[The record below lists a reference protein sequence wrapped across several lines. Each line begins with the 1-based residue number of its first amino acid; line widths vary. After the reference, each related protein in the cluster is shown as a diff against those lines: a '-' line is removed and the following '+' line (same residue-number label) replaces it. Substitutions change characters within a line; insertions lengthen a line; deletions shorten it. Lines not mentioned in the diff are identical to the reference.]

1 MRRGVW
7 VTIVATVAVVTL
19 LGAACSSNDNS
30 GASSASGGGGGGSTS
45 TQTSG
50 GGGGEGGSSG
60 SADVVAE
67 DFDFSPSTVSAKS
80 GSSIT
85 VKNDTPST
93 PHTFTVDGTKI
104 DQSLDPDT
112 TVTVKVAL
120 DPGSYDFHCTI
131 HPQMTG
137 TLTVT

>member
-1 MRRGVW
+1 MRRRVW
-7 VTIVATVAVVTL
+7 VTIVAAVAVLAL

-30 GASSASGGGGGGSTS
+30 SGSSGSSGGGGASTS
-45 TQTSG
+45 TQTSA
-50 GGGGEGGSSG
+50 GGGESEGNSG

-67 DFDFSPSTVSAKS
+67 DFDFSPSDVSAKS

-85 VKNDTPST
+85 VKNDAPST

-112 TVTVKVAL
+112 TVTVKVDL
-120 DPGSYDFHCTI
+120 KPGSYDFHCTI